1 MNTFKS
7 QKSLL
12 AAALVACLSSEVLS
26 ADHAAPGPYDF
37 LKRVPISVS
46 AVGQAALGG
55 NSVSDVPVLVRIS
68 ESIPGFSY
76 NDLESDGS
84 DIAFGVESGDALTIY
99 PHEIETWSPG
109 GVSLIW
115 VKVPTLSAATE
126 FAMYYG
132 NGVSVADSSTN
143 VWSNYVG
150 VWHLNEA
157 SGDARDATGHGLKA
171 VPSGANSESDSIG
184 VANCP
189 VGTGRQM
196 ASDKG
201 RKSYLAVA
209 NNDLLDC
216 GNSLTFSGWFKAHGT
231 SASYSMRYVS
241 RKSKYTDKNGWEVE
255 ARYDTSSATVP
266 ATTVSARGAN
276 SGDYTATVPDIRE
289 NWVHLS
295 LVYDDTKLTYYVNGV
310 PQNPVTLN
318 SSCSDN
324 DFGLAFGNNPS
335 GGEPNW
341 WGLMDEL
348 RLSSEPV
355 FAEYAVAEYHAMTEA
370 LLSYSMAL
378 PMDETMPVISS
389 AEVVACAEGFTVS
402 YSLVSGTGSFE
413 AVLTDIVSGEVT
425 SAPIAADSTE
435 VVVPLSS
442 LNVGHSYDCSVRV
455 TSSAGNTIMLH
466 AGRVF
471 NGSVSVAKTADADEG
486 LLTPGVFTVT
496 ASSQVAFDLLVPY
509 TVGGTAVAGQ
519 TYAALSGSVV
529 IPAGSATA
537 TIAVNPIYSSA
548 VSDDV
553 TVSVTLHQTH
563 SFVGSGAA
571 EMTIVNFAVNQAVR
585 FVSMEG
591 DDAQDGMTLLTAKKT
606 VRAAIESLE
615 GFDAEPSQ
623 IFIAPGTYEEDSSI
637 NKYKG
642 TDNAN
647 YRLVVTNA
655 VTLIGTGADPT
666 NVVLRNKNGR
676 VRVLCLDNA
685 QAGIR
690 NLTLANGQAY
700 QAGGYGGGNLYIG
713 YDGGSASNCVFTGG
727 CADNYNCHAGNV
739 FMRAGLVTHC
749 VIEKGYFTDNRG
761 DYKAGGIEIYGGIV
775 ENCLIHGNYDNCD
788 GTQTKAA
795 AGVMISG
802 GMIRNCTIA
811 ANSGKQVGGICVNG
825 TAGVVENCVI
835 VGNTAT
841 MADESIAGDVVSYMV
856 SADAAK
862 AVFRNCVVDAKTVP
876 NETCVSAS
884 SAATLVDS
892 GNGDFHLA
900 AGSPAINFGRAK
912 ENEASGDLDL
922 NERVMG
928 SAIDAGCYEYD
939 LNAFA
944 IAFEA
949 DVVSGVLPVDV
960 TFTAVVSGV
969 NDGDSLQYVWDFD
982 GDGVVDATLDGT
994 ATAQYQFVVGGMFS
1008 PSLTVKNLT
1017 AQKELSI
1024 SKSNYLQFA
1033 PRVLYVNKD
1042 AESHVVPFA
1051 TPETGALTVNEAIAA
1066 AVDGCEIV
1074 IYPGTYGVTSTLTV
1088 EKVLDIHGLLPDPEE
1103 VVLTREGSSWLR
1115 VVEMNK
1121 TEAKLSNVVIEKG
1134 TVGGTSGGGVHF
1146 GDLGGTVSNVVIRG
1160 CSASNYNGAGGAAY
1174 LVSKHALLTHCVISN
1189 CYVQTMNGAGGNKG
1203 VLQVEKGRV
1212 ENCLVAGCYCPLG
1225 NNETDRPGNAV
1236 HIGANGSVVN
1246 CTIVRNTME
1255 TRGIVYVSSATSR
1268 LINCV
1273 VAGNTKGDGRDT
1285 VFFGGSVSDPSAC
1298 VLNCVIDPE
1307 DLAGTFKDYA
1317 NGDYTPN
1324 PTGPL
1329 YNAGVTPENAPSV
1342 DLAGKPRVIG
1352 RAIDIG
1358 CFESSKRGFSVNLR

>member
-1 MNTFKS
+1 M
-7 QKSLL
+7 KSLRLPKSLFAAGLVFCFSPATLL
-12 AAALVACLSSEVLS
+12 ADPATPDA
-26 ADHAAPGPYDF
+26 YDF

-46 AVGQAALGG
+46 SSGQSALGE
-55 NSVSDVPVLVRIS
+55 NSASDVPVLVRIS

-76 NDLESDGS
+76 DDLETDGS
-84 DIAFGVESGDALTIY
+84 DLAFGVENGGELTIY
-99 PHEIETWSPG
+99 PHEIETWDRN

-115 VKVPTLSAATE
+115 VKVPTLSSATE

-132 NGVSVADSSTN
+132 NGVSVADSSTD

-157 SGDARDATGHGLKA
+157 SGDASDATGNELTA
-171 VPSGANSESDSIG
+171 VPSGANSGSDSVG

-189 VGTGRQM
+189 TGTGRQM
-196 ASDKG
+196 ASVKG
-201 RKSYLAVA
+201 NKSYLLVD
-209 NNDLLDC
+209 NSDLLDC
-216 GNSLTFSGWFKAHGT
+216 GNSLTFSGWFKAYDT
-231 SASYSMRYVS
+231 STSYSMRYVS

-276 SGDYTATVPDIRE
+276 SGDHTATVPDIRE

-295 LVYDDTKLTYYVNGV
+295 LVYDDTNLTYYVNGV
-310 PQNPVTLN
+310 PQSPLTLN
-318 SSCSDN
+318 SACSDN
-324 DFGLAFGNNPS
+324 NLGLAFGNNPS
-335 GGEPNW
+335 GGESNW

-348 RLSSEPV
+348 RLSADPV
-355 FAEYAVAEYHAMTEA
+355 SAEYAVAEYHAMTDT
-370 LLSYSMAL
+370 LLSYSPAL
-378 PMDETMPVISS
+378 PMDATMPVISS
-389 AEVVACAEGFTVS
+389 ANVVAGADGFTVS

-413 AVLTDIVSGEVT
+413 AVMTDLVSGEVT
-425 SAPIAADSTE
+425 SAPIAADSTA

-442 LNVGHSYDCSVRV
+442 LDVGHSYDCSVRV
-455 TSSAGNTIMLH
+455 TSSAGSTTMFR

-471 NGSVSVAKTADADEG
+471 NGSVSIAKTADADEG
-486 LLTPGVFTVT
+486 SLTPGVFTVT
-496 ASSQVAFDLLVPY
+496 ASSQVGFDLLVPY
-509 TVGGTAVAGQ
+509 TIGGTAVAGQ
-519 TYAALSGSVV
+519 AYETLSGSVAV
-529 IPAGSATA
+529 PAGSTTA
-537 TIAVNPIYSSA
+537 TIVVNPIYSSA
-548 VSDDV
+548 VSEDV
-553 TVSVTLHQTH
+553 TVSVALQQTH
-563 SFVGSGAA
+563 AFVGSGTA
-571 EMTIVNFAVNQAVR
+571 ELTIVNLALNPAVR
-585 FVSMEG
+585 FVSTEG
-591 DDAQDGMTLLTAKKT
+591 DDAQDGMTPQTAKKT

-623 IFIAPGTYEEDSSI
+623 IFIAPGTYEEASTI

-666 NVVLRNKNGR
+666 NVVLRNKSGR
-676 VRVLCLDNA
+676 ARVLCLDNA

-700 QAGGYGGGNLYIG
+700 QAGSYGGGNLYIG

-749 VIEKGYFTDNRG
+749 VIEKGYFTDHRG
-761 DYKAGGIEIYGGIV
+761 DYKAGGIEIYGGLV
-775 ENCLIHGNYDNCD
+775 ENCLIHGNYDNCN

-811 ANSGKQVGGICVNG
+811 ANAGKQVGGICVKG

-841 MADESIAGDVVSYMV
+841 MADESIVGDVVSYMV
-856 SADAAK
+856 SAEDAK
-862 AVFRNCVVDAKTVP
+862 AVFRNCVVDAETVP
-876 NETCVSAS
+876 NATCVSAS

-949 DVVSGVLPVDV
+949 DVVSGILPVDV

-969 NDGDSLQYVWDFD
+969 NDGDYLEYDWDFD

-1024 SKSNYLQFA
+1024 SKSHYLQFA

-1134 TVGGTSGGGVHF
+1134 LLSGASGGGVHF

-1160 CSASNYNGAGGAAY
+1160 CGASNYNGSGGAAY
-1174 LVSKHALLTHCVISN
+1174 LASEHALLTHCVISN

-1203 VLQVEKGRV
+1203 VLQVEKGRA
-1212 ENCLVAGCYCPLG
+1212 ENCLVSGCYCPLG

-1273 VAGNTKGDGRDT
+1273 VAGNTKGDGCDT

-1307 DLAGTFKDYA
+1307 DLSGTFKDYA
-1317 NGDYTPN
+1317 KGNYTPN
-1324 PTGPL
+1324 QTGPL

-1342 DLAGKPRVIG
+1342 DLAGNPRVQG
-1352 RAIDIG
+1352 LSIDIG
-1358 CFESSKRGFSVNLR
+1358 CFESPKRGFSVVIQ

>member
-12 AAALVACLSSEVLS
+12 AAALVACLSSEVLP
-26 ADHAAPGPYDF
+26 AGPAVPSPNDF

-46 AVGQAALGG
+46 SAGQTALGV
-55 NSVSDVPVLVRIS
+55 NSASDVPVLVRIS

-76 NDLESDGS
+76 ADLKSDGS
-84 DIAFGVESGDALTIY
+84 DIAFGVECGGELTIY
-99 PHEIETWSPG
+99 PHEIETWDRD
-109 GVSLIW
+109 GVSLVW

-132 NGVSVADSSTN
+132 NGVSVADSSTD

-157 SGDARDATGHGLKA
+157 SGDARDATGHGLTA
-171 VPSGANSESDSIG
+171 LPSGANAAEDSIG
-184 VANCP
+184 VVNCP
-189 VGTGRQM
+189 VGTGRQL
-196 ASDKG
+196 ASAKG

-209 NNDLLDC
+209 DSNLLDC
-216 GNSLTFSGWFKAHGT
+216 GNSLTFSGWFKAYDT
-231 SASYSMRYVS
+231 STSYSMRYVS

-276 SGDYTATVPDIRE
+276 SGDHTATVPDIRE

-310 PQNPVTLN
+310 PQSPLTLN
-318 SSCSDN
+318 SACSDN
-324 DFGLAFGNNPS
+324 NLALAFGNNPS

-355 FAEYAVAEYHAMTEA
+355 SAEYAVAEYHAMTDT
-370 LLSYSMAL
+370 LLSYSPAL

-435 VVVPLSS
+435 VVVPLPS

-509 TVGGTAVAGQ
+509 TAGGTAVAGQ

-571 EMTIVNFAVNQAVR
+571 EMTIVNFAVNPAVR

-591 DDAQDGMTLLTAKKT
+591 DDAQEGMTLLTAKKT

-623 IFIAPGTYEEDSSI
+623 IFIAPGTYEEASTIDG
-637 NKYKG
+637 YKG
-642 TDNAN
+642 VSSAN

-700 QAGGYGGGNLYIG
+700 QAGSYGGGNLYIG

-749 VIEKGYFTDNRG
+749 VIEKGYS
-761 DYKAGGIEIYGGIV
+761 
-775 ENCLIHGNYDNCD
+775 
-788 GTQTKAA
+788 A

-811 ANSGKQVGGICVNG
+811 ANSGKQVGGICVKG

-856 SADAAK
+856 SDDEEK

-949 DVVSGVLPVDV
+949 DVVSGILPVDV

-969 NDGDSLQYVWDFD
+969 NDGDYLEYDWDFD

-994 ATAQYQFVVGGMFS
+994 ATAQYQFVVGEKAAS
-1008 PSLTVKNLT
+1008 AATTASRTRSSL
-1017 AQKELSI
+1017 
-1024 SKSNYLQFA
+1024 
-1033 PRVLYVNKD
+1033 
-1042 AESHVVPFA
+1042 
-1051 TPETGALTVNEAIAA
+1051 
-1066 AVDGCEIV
+1066 
-1074 IYPGTYGVTSTLTV
+1074 ST
-1088 EKVLDIHGLLPDPEE
+1088 
-1103 VVLTREGSSWLR
+1103 
-1115 VVEMNK
+1115 
-1121 TEAKLSNVVIEKG
+1121 
-1134 TVGGTSGGGVHF
+1134 
-1146 GDLGGTVSNVVIRG
+1146 
-1160 CSASNYNGAGGAAY
+1160 
-1174 LVSKHALLTHCVISN
+1174 
-1189 CYVQTMNGAGGNKG
+1189 
-1203 VLQVEKGRV
+1203 
-1212 ENCLVAGCYCPLG
+1212 
-1225 NNETDRPGNAV
+1225 
-1236 HIGANGSVVN
+1236 
-1246 CTIVRNTME
+1246 
-1255 TRGIVYVSSATSR
+1255 
-1268 LINCV
+1268 
-1273 VAGNTKGDGRDT
+1273 
-1285 VFFGGSVSDPSAC
+1285 PSAQ
-1298 VLNCVIDPE
+1298 
-1307 DLAGTFKDYA
+1307 
-1317 NGDYTPN
+1317 
-1324 PTGPL
+1324 
-1329 YNAGVTPENAPSV
+1329 
-1342 DLAGKPRVIG
+1342 
-1352 RAIDIG
+1352 
-1358 CFESSKRGFSVNLR
+1358 

>member
-12 AAALVACLSSEVLS
+12 AAALVACLSSEVLP
-26 ADHAAPGPYDF
+26 AGPAVPSPNDF

-46 AVGQAALGG
+46 SAGQTALGV
-55 NSVSDVPVLVRIS
+55 NSASDVPVLVRIS

-76 NDLESDGS
+76 ADLKSDGS
-84 DIAFGVESGDALTIY
+84 DIAFGVECGGELTIY
-99 PHEIETWSPG
+99 PHEIETWDRD
-109 GVSLIW
+109 GVSLVW

-132 NGVSVADSSTN
+132 NGVSVADSSTD

-157 SGDARDATGHGLKA
+157 SEGARDATGNGLTA
-171 VPSGANSESDSIG
+171 VPSGVNAAEDSIG
-184 VANCP
+184 VVNCP
-189 VGTGRQM
+189 VGTGRQL
-196 ASDKG
+196 ASAKG

-209 NNDLLDC
+209 DSNLLDC
-216 GNSLTFSGWFKAHGT
+216 GNSLTFSGWFKAYDT
-231 SASYSMRYVS
+231 STSYSMRYVS

-310 PQNPVTLN
+310 PQSPLTLN
-318 SSCSDN
+318 SACSDN
-324 DFGLAFGNNPS
+324 NLALAFGNNPS

-355 FAEYAVAEYHAMTEA
+355 SAEYAVAEYHAMTDT
-370 LLSYSMAL
+370 LLSYSPAL

-519 TYAALSGSVV
+519 TYAALSSSVV

-571 EMTIVNFAVNQAVR
+571 EMTIVNFAVNPAVR

-727 CADNYNCHAGNV
+727 CADNFNCHAGNV

-761 DYKAGGIEIYGGIV
+761 DYKAGGIEIYGGLV
-775 ENCLIHGNYDNCD
+775 ENCLIHGNYDNCN

-811 ANSGKQVGGICVNG
+811 ANFGKQVGGICVNG

-856 SADAAK
+856 SDDEEK

-949 DVVSGVLPVDV
+949 DVVSGILPVDV

-969 NDGDSLQYVWDFD
+969 NDGDYLEYDWDFD

-1134 TVGGTSGGGVHF
+1134 LLSGASGGGVHF

-1160 CSASNYNGAGGAAY
+1160 CGASNYNGSGGAAY
-1174 LVSKHALLTHCVISN
+1174 LASEHALLTHCVISN